1 MQHPAHLLVPR
12 SRYGG
17 RIYESPPAADSLLAI
32 HRSLAGPWVLGAT
45 IQCIFT
51 GVLLFQA
58 QLMLRHRARLSW
70 PKQLL
75 VAAILLLNFASSAL
89 EVSILWWFAMSITG
103 KVKGSVCELLASYR
117 ALYRVAWTFV

>member
-1 MQHPAHLLVPR
+1 MQHPAHLLLPR

-17 RIYESPPAADSLLAI
+17 RIYETPPAADSLLAV
-32 HRSLAGPWVLGAT
+32 HRALAGPWVLGAT

-70 PKQLL
+70 PKQLV

-103 KVKGSVCELLASYR
+103 KVKGSICELASS
-117 ALYRVAWTFV
+117 